1 VRNNRVLFCVSAL
14 QQQQQPVY
22 GVLQCCRRAAL
33 SVSVPHRTCLTVYAL
48 PGVVLLYQVTWEFW
62 TNSNDEC
69 GPLCDKQ
76 KKFVRV
82 RLLLKTPLSNV
93 LHVVHLPCCHDSFVA
108 WRVPPPLAGS
118 C

>member
-1 VRNNRVLFCVSAL
+1 MCLLCSSTT
-14 QQQQQPVY
+14 Y
-22 GVLQCCRRAAL
+22 GVLQCCRRATL

-48 PGVVLLYQVTWEFW
+48 PGVVLLYKVTWEFW

-82 RLLLKTPLSNV
+82 RLLLKTAPVECAACGALA
-93 LHVVHLPCCHDSFVA
+93 LLP
-108 WRVPPPLAGS
+108 
-118 C
+118 